1 MIIVEL
7 SSVCRRQPAV
17 GGADSSVGP
26 VTHIISP
33 DHSLQI
39 FHSVVLRLVF
49 VAVEQLFFHSCPHTF
64 TACIIMTSSA
74 SAVHALNDPIFL
86 YSSSVLF
93 ACILTAPVR
102 MYDTAFYIRIWFV
115 CVFKSMAAERSSH
128 IIFNSYPQRHQIKAV
143 KYRWNIELSIL
154 CLHLAHV
161 GHSFFQRPVCV
172 KITSEKIIRFLSKP
186 ISFGYPVW
194 LSARLV
200 YQSYLRHDLAYSS
213 FTGNVNVSFPGS
225 LSLLQCKIHTLPAV
239 AVIILVFFVDLHH
252 FICKC
257 LILPGGVF
265 MAEMIIKCLSCNLQS
280 LAVKTDTSC
289 DPTVIS
295 LFGNEL

>member
-74 SAVHALNDPIFL
+74 GTVHALNDPIFL

-93 ACILTAPVR
+93 AYILTASVR
-102 MYDTAFYIRIWFV
+102 VDDTAFYIKIRFV
-115 CVFKSMAAERSSH
+115 CVFKSMTAERSSH
-128 IIFNSYPQRHQIKAV
+128 IIFNSYPQRHQIK
-143 KYRWNIELSIL
+143 
-154 CLHLAHV
+154 
-161 GHSFFQRPVCV
+161 
-172 KITSEKIIRFLSKP
+172 
-186 ISFGYPVW
+186 
-194 LSARLV
+194 
-200 YQSYLRHDLAYSS
+200 
-213 FTGNVNVSFPGS
+213 
-225 LSLLQCKIHTLPAV
+225 
-239 AVIILVFFVDLHH
+239 LVFFLDLYH
-252 FICKC
+252 FICKS
-257 LILPGGVF
+257 LILPGGAFV
-265 MAEMIIKCLSCNLQS
+265 AEMIVKCLSCNLQS
-280 LAVKTDTSC
+280 LAVKADPSC
-289 DPTVIS
+289 YPTVIS

>member
-1 MIIVEL
+1 MIQKNNSHCSKHYVDRFIKSDSLCRYGFVNITWHILFEQELCSEKDMIIVEL
-7 SSVCRRQPAV
+7 SLVCRRQPTV
-17 GGADSSVGP
+17 GGADSSVSP

-33 DHSLQI
+33 DHSLQLS
-39 FHSVVLRLVF
+39 HSVVLRLVLT
-49 VAVEQLFFHSCPHTF
+49 AVEQLFFHSCPHTF

-74 SAVHALNDPIFL
+74 GAVHALNDPIFL

-93 ACILTAPVR
+93 ACILTASVR
-102 MYDTAFYIRIWFV
+102 VDDTAFYIRIWFV

-128 IIFNSYPQRHQIKAV
+128 IIFNSYPQRHQIK
-143 KYRWNIELSIL
+143 
-154 CLHLAHV
+154 
-161 GHSFFQRPVCV
+161 
-172 KITSEKIIRFLSKP
+172 
-186 ISFGYPVW
+186 
-194 LSARLV
+194 
-200 YQSYLRHDLAYSS
+200 
-213 FTGNVNVSFPGS
+213 
-225 LSLLQCKIHTLPAV
+225 
-239 AVIILVFFVDLHH
+239 LVFFVDLHH
-252 FICKC
+252 FICKH

>member
-7 SSVCRRQPAV
+7 SSGCRRQTAV
-17 GGADSSVGP
+17 GGADS
-26 VTHIISP
+26 
-33 DHSLQI
+33 
-39 FHSVVLRLVF
+39 
-49 VAVEQLFFHSCPHTF
+49 PHTF

-74 SAVHALNDPIFL
+74 GTVHALNDPVFL

-93 ACILTAPVR
+93 ACILTASVR
-102 MYDTAFYIRIWFV
+102 VDDTAFYIRIWLV

-128 IIFNSYPQRHQIKAV
+128 IIFNSYPQRHQIK
-143 KYRWNIELSIL
+143 
-154 CLHLAHV
+154 
-161 GHSFFQRPVCV
+161 
-172 KITSEKIIRFLSKP
+172 
-186 ISFGYPVW
+186 
-194 LSARLV
+194 
-200 YQSYLRHDLAYSS
+200 
-213 FTGNVNVSFPGS
+213 
-225 LSLLQCKIHTLPAV
+225 
-239 AVIILVFFVDLHH
+239 LVFFVDLHH

-280 LAVKTDTSC
+280 LAVKTDPSC